1 MTGTFPSSAPSSP
14 PESLRDLAAAATLIV
29 EIGRTEQTHEESPY
43 SSRRTHG
50 PFASDSPERDGR
62 GGEVVVTGMTWSG
75 FRPSDDRCRHGYLVP
90 ANALASVSLHAL
102 AEIAAEVLGAP
113 GLAADCRSLA
123 NEIDAG
129 IARHALVSPDGVK
142 VLAKT
147 EAWVLLEAAP
157 GAVVGLG
164 LRRPVAPE
172 ELADMV
178 RRHDSAGLVEAVN
191 TRTVRPGDGI
201 LVPAGTPHFI
211 GEGVFVL
218 ELQEPT
224 DLSIL
229 LEWEGLAVDGDR
241 DGHLDLGYDVA
252 LQAVDLTGERSRP
265 GSGRA
270 VTPSLAAPRRQ
281 SRASPT
287 SAASAVRAG

>member
-62 GGEVVVTGMTWSG
+62 GGDV
-75 FRPSDDRCRHGYLVP
+75 
-90 ANALASVSLHAL
+90 A
-102 AEIAAEVLGAP
+102 
-113 GLAADCRSLA
+113 
-123 NEIDAG
+123 
-129 IARHALVSPDGVK
+129 VSPDGVK

-178 RRHDSAGLVEAVN
+178 RRHDSAGHVEAVN

-287 SAASAVRAG
+287 PAASAVRAG